1 MFTFFPLE
9 ALVADPSFDSGTCV
23 ECGEECLLQL
33 GTVPTHNASFLWAV
47 CIVSV
52 SSDREMKLTS
62 MDCGMVFIERVVEIE
77 NFLSFVLA

>member
-1 MFTFFPLE
+1 MPTFPLI
-9 ALVADPSFDSGTCV
+9 VAHVWNV
-23 ECGEECLLQL
+23 EKNACCMQL